1 MYRIETSEAKE
12 TIVERTLE
20 FLTEAHRF
28 IGARENSS
36 VCMLYSAMTHH
47 LGWDTMNAAVRLGIL
62 RRNGRTWHW
71 MIASRPNLALAE
83 QVVKERRRLAQGGG
97 LLSPNAAS
105 RILNKAVTTK
115 GRPMKVVH
123 SGHRRGRVGPYGR
136 SVAIRAAGVKRA
148 AARA

>member
-1 MYRIETSEAKE
+1 MYRIDTSEAKD

-62 RRNGRTWHW
+62 RREGRLWHW
-71 MIASRPNLALAE
+71 MIASRPTMALAE
-83 QVVKERRRLAQGGG
+83 QVYKEKKRLAQGGG
-97 LLSPNAAS
+97 LLSPGRAS
-105 RILNKAVTTK
+105 RILNEAITSAK
-115 GRPMKVVH
+115 RPMKVVH
-123 SGHRRGRVGPYGR
+123 RGKRRAL
-136 SVAIRAAGVKRA
+136 AIRGSGTKRA
-148 AARA
+148 VARA